1 MSVRATAAALLAG
14 LTLAGLVPADA
25 QANRL
30 DGAAHALREPGVWV
44 DSELTWLLGPR
55 EARRLDRQIAR
66 AEVPVR
72 VAVLPQVEADES
84 RGDPRAIARAIISR
98 AGRDG
103 LYVLVDQDGRVR
115 LAARNLARGILW
127 TRGHRVRRG
136 VEDRAQQAA
145 HVVNLES
152 RFDGPPGPRLKSF
165 LAVLD
170 DTDLPARERR
180 ATADFNKRVGSS
192 RPPAPRDDGGSS
204 SGRGDEDGGV
214 SGGLAAVI
222 GAGLVVLVAAA
233 VVLARRRR
241 GARPVDDR
249 PVLPRRVFSL
259 AREATREDLAER
271 ADAMLIALASI
282 IDAAPPSADTQR
294 ALDAYEAAKRALAS
308 EERDVP
314 DLVGALVCIDAGRAA
329 LSSEGE
335 LRPPCT
341 YDPRHGPAA
350 GPPVCVRGTDLRL
363 CKACRADVEAGRPAD
378 VLRDGAGRPYF
389 DADTPWAASGYG
401 AWSDPV
407 RAVLD
412 TRR

>member
-1 MSVRATAAALLAG
+1 MSSVRARAARAALVATLLLVAAPGRAEAVGSVAPAANGLRESRLYIASAVAETIDTRSRRRLARSLAG
-14 LTLAGLVPADA
+14 RGEPIFVALVAFAPGDRFDGDGPRFLTALAG
-25 QANRL
+25 RL
-30 DGAAHALREPGVWV
+30 QRPGVYV
-44 DSELTWLLGPR
+44 TY
-55 EARRLDRQIAR
+55 
-66 AEVPVR
+66 
-72 VAVLPQVEADES
+72 
-84 RGDPRAIARAIISR
+84 
-98 AGRDG
+98 DG
-103 LYVLVDQDGRVR
+103 
-115 LAARNLARGILW
+115 RGILW

-170 DTDLPARERR
+170 DADLPARERR

-192 RPPAPRDDGGSS
+192 RPPASRDDGGSS